1 MNGNRKGRKEGEK
14 REEGRSE
21 EGKANEHWGKSLRG
35 ILWLSMWLAPNRSL
49 MIGTG
54 ELKR

>member
-1 MNGNRKGRKEGEK
+1 MEIGREERREKK

>member
-1 MNGNRKGRKEGEK
+1 MGKGREERREVK

-21 EGKANEHWGKSLRG
+21 EGKANEHWAKSLIG